1 MRFHPFLLSSTG
13 PIVAYCPVVRCSRD
27 QWASLSLPSLSV
39 SSLSLSPFSIYSGNT
54 TIPLLLTFSIY
65 SVCTTIPLLLTY
77 LSLSLHHFI
86 HHPSSLYH
94 RTSVG
99 NFPYLLFLLSSSTL
113 FTSRLFPPRSHSL
126 PSLSLPYYLLSL
138 SSFIPLCPSL
148 PSLSLSPPTSPP
160 LSSLVY
166 LSLSSPSFKGR
177 SQRGGLSHILNPR

>member
-99 NFPYLLFLLSSSTL
+99 NFPYLLFLLSL
-113 FTSRLFPPRSHSL
+113 PAHYLRLASFHHVAILYPLSLYHTIYFLSLLSFPSAPL
-126 PSLSLPYYLLSL
+126 CPPSLSLLRHLLLSL
-138 SSFIPLCPSL
+138 PSSIF
-148 PSLSLSPPTSPP
+148 LSLHL
-160 LSSLVY
+160 LSRDGVNAAACPIS
-166 LSLSSPSFKGR
+166 
-177 SQRGGLSHILNPR
+177 